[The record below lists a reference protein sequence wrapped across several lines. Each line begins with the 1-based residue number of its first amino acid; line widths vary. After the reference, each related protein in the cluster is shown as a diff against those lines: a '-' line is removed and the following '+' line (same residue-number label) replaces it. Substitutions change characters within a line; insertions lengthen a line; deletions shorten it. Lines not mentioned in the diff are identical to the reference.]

1 MIGIYKITNKIN
13 NKSYIGKSI
22 DIERRWRQHT
32 TEPFNSNADT
42 YDTLFYR
49 AIRKYGLKNFQFE
62 IIEQCP
68 KEELNESEKYWI
80 QYYNTYVD
88 NPNSHGYNMTKGGEY
103 TSLEPW
109 YNYDYILE
117 LWNQGKTHQEIL
129 DIINCS
135 DGTLSRALDKLNIS
149 ADERR
154 QRSNLYKAIPVNQ
167 YDFNGHFISSYSSI
181 AEAIRQISDNFP
193 NASTVNICYAC
204 NKKLNSAY
212 GYLWR
217 YRRNKNNDED
227 LPKEEVAIIKRKSTV
242 NQYNLNGKYLATYL
256 TIKDAIIDN
265 KLTVSQSAITN
276 ACNGT
281 TKSSGG
287 FMWRYYSDV
296 QSVEDLSISW
306 KKAKVSSI
314 DTWHS
319 SRPVIQY
326 DLNGNF
332 IQEYPSCAAA
342 AKAVGM
348 SQPSGIS
355 RACSGIRKTA
365 KGFLW
370 KYKNENEQQ
379 EVHKND

>member
-1 MIGIYKITNKIN
+1 MVGIYKITNKIN
-13 NKSYIGKSI
+13 NKSYIGQSI
-22 DIERRWRQHT
+22 DIERRWKQHT
-32 TEPFNSNADT
+32 TEPFNDNADT
-42 YDTLFYR
+42 YNTLFYR
-49 AIRKYGLKNFQFE
+49 AIRKYGLENFQFE
-62 IIEQCP
+62 VIEQCL
-68 KEELNESEKYWI
+68 KEQLNEREKYWI

-109 YNYDYILE
+109 YSYDYILE

-129 DIINCS
+129 NIINCS

-181 AEAIRQISDNFP
+181 SEAIRQISDRFP
-193 NASTVNICYAC
+193 NASTANICYAC
-204 NKKLNSAY
+204 NKKINSAY
-212 GYLWR
+212 GYVWR
-217 YRRNKNNDED
+217 YRRDKNNNDKD
-227 LPKEEVAIIKRKSTV
+227 LPKEEAAVIKRKSTV

-306 KKAKVSSI
+306 EKTKVSGI

-332 IQEYPSCAAA
+332 IQEYQSCAAA

-355 RACSGIRKTA
+355 RACSGTRKTA

-370 KYKNENEQQ
+370 KYKDEQQ